1 VFCRRPIRAVFAVI
15 PISPAKTISSSMKVP
30 SSADLCSAP
39 SRSNNIKLVR
49 SPIGKQQILTAA
61 RMRVKSMTALTE
73 SVRLSLPV
81 DLARQNLA
89 ENQQLCSG
97 QRTIG
102 IEVMVQIAETY
113 GMKDNI
119 LACAMALHDM
129 FLAAHSQDRAA
140 TGADTSISIQHRAS
154 TKLVA
159 VACFMLANKFV
170 GSSSLWIDD
179 ILDVV
184 RLKCSSAEIESTEG
198 MVLSSIDWSLHL
210 ATGEA
215 CLH

>member
-1 VFCRRPIRAVFAVI
+1 
-15 PISPAKTISSSMKVP
+15 MG
-30 SSADLCSAP
+30 
-39 SRSNNIKLVR
+39 IK
-49 SPIGKQQILTAA
+49 II
-61 RMRVKSMTALTE
+61 
-73 SVRLSLPV
+73 
-81 DLARQNLA
+81 
-89 ENQQLCSG
+89 
-97 QRTIG
+97 
-102 IEVMVQIAETY
+102 VQIAEAY

-129 FLAAHSQDRAA
+129 FLATHYQLR
-140 TGADTSISIQHRAS
+140 ISRSRQCGSNWGRHINLDPTWCQYQFT

-179 ILDVV
+179 ILGVV
-184 RLKCSSAEIESTEG
+184 RLKCSSAEIQSTEG
-198 MVLSSIDWSLHL
+198 MVLSSIDWSLYL